1 MQLNKIFARS
11 KKCFIPFVTAGH
23 PDLESTRNIILALA
37 DSGCQ
42 IIEIGIPFSDP
53 IADGPVIQASSY
65 SALRHRYRMEDFIEL
80 VREVRR
86 KSEVGL
92 VFMTYLN
99 PILQYGFERLDEHAS
114 EAGLNGI
121 LISDLTPEA
130 LPAGIRRLEKIFLVA
145 PTTSD
150 ERIERI
156 CAASNGFIYLV
167 ARTGVTG
174 SQTEIE
180 TTVPETVR
188 RIRNFTDQPVAV
200 GFGIRSAKDVQT
212 VWRYAEGAVVGSAI
226 VRFVEENRKAADL
239 PKRVRGY
246 VESTFL
252 PSRA

>member
-1 MQLNKIFARS
+1 MQLNEIFARS
-11 KKCFIPFVTAGH
+11 RKCFIPFVTAGH

-65 SALRHRYRMEDFIEL
+65 AALRHRYRMEDFIEL

-99 PILQYGFERLDEHAS
+99 PILQYGLERLDKNAS
-114 EAGLNGI
+114 SAGLNGI

-130 LPAGIRRLEKIFLVA
+130 LPPGLNTLDKIFLVA
-145 PTTSD
+145 PTSSD

-156 CAASNGFIYLV
+156 CSETTGFIYLV

-174 SQTEIE
+174 NPTEIE
-180 TTVPETVR
+180 TCVPETIR
-188 RIRNFTDQPVAV
+188 RIRRFTDQPVAV
-200 GFGIRSAKDVQT
+200 GFGIRSAADVRA
-212 VWRYAEGAVVGSAI
+212 VWRHAEGAIVGSAI
-226 VRFVEENRKAADL
+226 VRFIEENRKAADL

>member
-1 MQLNKIFARS
+1 MLLNKIFARFQ
-11 KKCFIPFVTAGH
+11 KCFIPFVTAGH
-23 PDLESTRNIILALA
+23 PDLESTREIILALA

-53 IADGPVIQASSY
+53 IADGPVIQASSHA
-65 SALRHRYRMEDFIEL
+65 ALRHRYRMDDYIEM

-99 PILQYGFERLDEHAS
+99 PILQYGLDRLDEAAS
-114 EAGLNGI
+114 KAGLNGI

-130 LPAGIRRLEKIFLVA
+130 LPAGIRSLEKIFLVA
-145 PTTSD
+145 PTSSD

-156 CAASNGFIYLV
+156 CSATTGFIYLV

-174 SQTEIE
+174 NPTEIE

-188 RIRNFTDQPVAV
+188 RIRRFTDQPVAV
-200 GFGIRSAKDVQT
+200 GFGIRSSEDVRA
-212 VWRYAEGAVVGSAI
+212 VWRYAEGAVVGTAI
-226 VRFVEENRKAADL
+226 VRFIEENRSAKDL
-239 PKRVRGY
+239 PARVRDY
-246 VESTFL
+246 VASTL
-252 PSRA
+252 MP